1 MRILWVRQ
9 LPKWE
14 TKMFSR
20 TQKKKKHPLLAV
32 SIGAMALFGAYSL
45 VTAACDMCREKT
57 KTLMRAMKKHKCS
70 DACDCSGDDCED

>member
-1 MRILWVRQ
+1 MRILRVRQ

-20 TQKKKKHPLLAV
+20 TTKKKKHPLLAV
-32 SIGAMALFGAYSL
+32 SVGAMALFGAYSL

-70 DACDCSGDDCED
+70 DSCTCSDDDCED